1 MLKLKWAVLLVS
13 AKQIKIIFR
22 KVNESDSHHSQC
34 FVVLCCLVLNES
46 DSHYSQGFVV
56 LCCLVLNESESH
68 YSQGFVVLCCLVL
81 NESESHYSQCF
92 VVLCCLVLN
101 ESESHYSQGFVVLC
115 CLVLNESDSHYSQCF
130 VVLCCLVL
138 NESDSH
144 YNQGFVVLCCLVLNE
159 SDSQY
164 SQGFVYYV
172 VLFSMLTLVKRTLIV
187 RLTTLDKKRKSGK
200 LSCLC
205 HTIDIIQLS
214 VLLWL
219 KTKLYSRRWKTTET
233 RNTCIITSFSTQM
246 CFIIRSFSQPSV
258 QNKLGRWWTVIK
270 YQVLLI

>member
-34 FVVLCCLVLNES
+34 C
-46 DSHYSQGFVV
+46 VV

-101 ESESHYSQGFVVLC
+101 ESDSHYSQGFVV
-115 CLVLNESDSHYSQCF
+115 V
-130 VVLCCLVL
+130 
-138 NESDSH
+138 
-144 YNQGFVVLCCLVLNE
+144 CCLVLNE

-172 VLFSMLTLVKRTLIV
+172 VLFSMLTLLTLVKRTLIV

-205 HTIDIIQLS
+205 HTIYIIQLS

-219 KTKLYSRRWKTTET
+219 KTKLYSRRWKTTGKQE
-233 RNTCIITSFSTQM
+233 I
-246 CFIIRSFSQPSV
+246 P
-258 QNKLGRWWTVIK
+258 
-270 YQVLLI
+270 VL